1 MLNLCKTCLEE
12 VECRGRNYSRTGQL
26 SSDFSLFSEKKALFQ
41 SHEEILSAAVI
52 IKI

>member
-12 VECRGRNYSRTGQL
+12 VERRGRNYSMIEQV
-26 SSDFSLFSEKKALFQ
+26 SSDFSLYSEKKPLFQ

-52 IKI
+52 VKI